1 MAAMLF
7 VKGGDEYIRVAT
19 NVPNPDGSGRAIG
32 TVLAGPALESMKAGK
47 AYYGEVPVFN
57 TPYIVTYEP
66 IKDVSGAIVG
76 AYFVGY
82 KK

>member
-1 MAAMLF
+1 
-7 VKGGDEYIRVAT
+7 V
-19 NVPNPDGSGRAIG
+19 S
-32 TVLAGPALESMKAGK
+32 
-47 AYYGEVPVFN
+47 VFK
-57 TPYIVTYEP
+57 TPYIVGYEP